1 MTLKIGDTQV
11 KQLRRTHEDG
21 PEEVLTTS
29 YDAGGKEV
37 DVTFHIRRPSGEE
50 VTLHGEEAMVLR
62 PDGSVRFFKAIGASQ
77 FEFCEGLRSL
87 PGGGAEG
94 ESPSADEVEY
104 DLSLIASAKILF
116 VKAKQSPEGFREVDE
131 LF

>member
-1 MTLKIGDTQV
+1 MTFKIGDAQI
-11 KQLRRTHEDG
+11 KQMRRTHEDG

-29 YDAGGKEV
+29 FDAEGREV

-62 PDGSVRFFKAIGASQ
+62 PDGSVRFFKAIGALQ

-87 PGGGAEG
+87 PGGGSEG
-94 ESPSADEVEY
+94 ESPSAEEVDY

-116 VKAKQSPEGFREVDE
+116 AKAQESPDGFKEVDE